1 MVDYTQRVEHKLE
14 DLTKHEFITEKN
26 LSNVQEFTEN
36 IRVDDNISDQ
46 RVYKYLCTW
55 KILFQEYVE
64 FDIKKA
70 GKEDWKRAKIEMDKS
85 DKSAWTISDYLTTAK
100 KYYRTVYEEETE
112 RPKRVK
118 KILNASF
125 MTNSGSK
132 PRSREYKALSPKEVM
147 EMSETAENPRDKLLP
162 VFLFETGAR
171 IGEVLGLDECEG
183 IRLKDVDFKKKYAD
197 VSIETSKVKDDRGE
211 YPVRNLT
218 LTRSVDLLQKWIEQ
232 HPQKDDSEAHLF
244 CNLSHSRN
252 NTQPG
257 DPMTYSNVNNI
268 LDKLKERSEVD
279 KRVSPHI
286 FRHSSATHKGHE
298 WGDVEGLMWWHG
310 WQKLETAQNYVH
322 ANEKRQREKHL
333 EREGIQNED
342 KDEDDSYSMKTCG
355 RCGEEWPP
363 TMNFCGSCSLA
374 LDSDSAVEAKEA
386 QEAKDKA
393 VEKGLKVG
401 EKELLERV
409 KNLEEKL

>member
-1 MVDYTQRVEHKLE
+1 MADYTQRVDNKLQ
-14 DLTKHEFITEKN
+14 DIQKHEFIDQEN
-26 LSNVQEFTEN
+26 LENVQQFISN
-36 IRVDDNISDQ
+36 IRVDDDISDQ

-55 KILFQEYVE
+55 KILFEEYID
-64 FDIKKA
+64 FNIKKA
-70 GKEDWKRAKIEMDKS
+70 GKEDWQEAKIRIDKS
-85 DKSAWTISDYLTTAK
+85 DKSAWTVSDYLTTAK

-125 MTNSGSK
+125 MNNSGSK
-132 PRSREYKALSPKEVM
+132 PRKREYKALEPEEVM
-147 EMSETAENPRDKLLP
+147 KMSEAADNPRDKLIP

-171 IGEVLGLDECEG
+171 IGEVLGLDNCEG
-183 IRLKDVDFKKKYAD
+183 IRIKDVDFKKKYAD
-197 VSIETSKVKDDRGE
+197 VSIETSKVKDEKGE

-218 LTRSVDLLQKWIEQ
+218 LTRSVDLLQKWMEQ
-232 HPQKDDSEAHLF
+232 HPEKENPDNHLF

-252 NTQPG
+252 GAAPG
-257 DPMTYSNVNNI
+257 DKMTYANVNDI
-268 LDKLKERSEVD
+268 LDTLKERAEIG

-363 TMNFCGSCSLA
+363 TMKYCGSCSLA
-374 LDSDSAVEAKEA
+374 LDVEAGIESQEA
-386 QEAKDKA
+386 QKAKDKA
-393 VEKGLKVG
+393 VEEGLKTG
-401 EKELLERV
+401 KEELLERV
-409 KNLEEKL
+409 KQLEEKL

>member
-1 MVDYTQRVEHKLE
+1 MANYTKRVDYKLE
-14 DLTKHEFITEKN
+14 DIQKHDFITEEN
-26 LSNVQEFTEN
+26 LENIQEFISN
-36 IRVDDNISDQ
+36 IRVDDDISDQ

-55 KILFQEYVE
+55 KILLEEYID
-64 FDIKKA
+64 FNIKKA
-70 GKEDWKRAKIEMDKS
+70 SKQDWQEAKIRIDKS
-85 DKSAWTISDYLTTAK
+85 DKSAWTVSDYLTTAK

-125 MTNSGSK
+125 MNNSGSK
-132 PRSREYKALSPKEVM
+132 PRKREYKALTPEEVM
-147 EMSETAENPRDKLLP
+147 KMSDAATNPRDKLLP

-171 IGEVLGLDECEG
+171 IGEVLGLDNCEG
-183 IRLKDVDFKKKYAD
+183 IKLKDIEFNEKYAD
-197 VSIETSKVKDDRGE
+197 VSIETSKVKDDKGE
-211 YPVRNLT
+211 YPIRNLT
-218 LTRSVDLLQKWIEQ
+218 LTRSVDLLQKWVEQ
-232 HPQKDDSEAHLF
+232 HPISNEPEAYLF
-244 CNLSHSRN
+244 CNLGYSKN
-252 NTQPG
+252 GAAPG
-257 DPMTYSNVNNI
+257 DQMKYSNVNEI
-268 LDKLKERSEVD
+268 LDKLKERAEIG

-342 KDEDDSYSMKTCG
+342 KEEDDSYSMKTCG

-363 TMNFCGSCSLA
+363 TSNFCGKCSLA
-374 LDSDSAVEAKEA
+374 LDSETAVNAQEA
-386 QEAKDKA
+386 QKAKDKA
-393 VEKGLKVG
+393 VEEGLRTGK
-401 EKELLERV
+401 EELLERV
-409 KNLEEKL
+409 KKLEEQL